1 MLHSRFSS
9 VIYFIPG
16 RTFMGFLGDSAG
28 TESTCNVG
36 DLCSIPGLGRSSGEE
51 NGNTLQYSCLGNS
64 MDRGPRWA
72 TVHGVG
78 DSDMIERLVLS
89 LFFIIS
95 LRIKVSLFLEYTD

>member
-1 MLHSRFSS
+1 MPRSWYLPDMVYFRPYCTDLPYSS
-9 VIYFIPG
+9 DG
-16 RTFMGFLGDSAG
+16 KESACNAGELG
-28 TESTCNVG
+28 
-36 DLCSIPGLGRSSGEE
+36 SIPGLGRSSGEE

-78 DSDMIERLVLS
+78 ESDMIERLVLS

-95 LRIKVSLFLEYTD
+95 LRIKVSLCLEYTD